1 LQQAGLREIIQT
13 NGISL
18 AEIDRL
24 QTVLKLENFKALQG
38 RDFQMIGDAAANDVS
53 GILRLDGMG
62 QKLVIDAFSASGV
75 ILSRKD
81 GKHILALR
89 ITMPLLCKMS
99 GGTSSPMDFASIFKI
114 VQTLELA
121 NSIAKVEL
129 YPEAFRMLA
138 EFEGLVSATASINGI
153 SADWKQIFEQILG
166 PHIISFTQQRS
177 LSLQNG
183 HKAFTSMHIIPT
195 RLQMLF
201 GPLMAKA
208 RQEKKAARLSTGVCF
223 DFQNGSCSR
232 GDSCRFEHRMEAVK
246 RVKAVCRDFLKGTCT
261 RGKDCRFAHEVLA
274 NSGNGKP

>member
-1 LQQAGLREIIQT
+1 LLQAGLREIIQT

-24 QTVLKLENFKALQG
+24 QTVLKMENFKSLQG
-38 RDFQMIGDAAANDVS
+38 RDFQMIGDAAANDVT

-62 QKLVIDAFSASGV
+62 QKLAIEAFSASGI

-121 NSIAKVEL
+121 NSIAKIDL
-129 YPEAFRMLA
+129 FPEAFRMLA

-183 HKAFTSMHIIPT
+183 HRAFTSMHVIPA

-201 GPLMAKA
+201 GPLMAKD
-208 RQEKKAARLSTGVCF
+208 RQEKKAARPSGVCF
-223 DFQNGSCSR
+223 NFQNGSCFR
-232 GDSCRFEHRMEAVK
+232 GDNCRFEHRMDAVK
-246 RVKAVCRDFLKGTCT
+246 RIKAVCRDFQKGNCT
-261 RGKDCRFAHEVLA
+261 RGKDCRFAHEIMA
-274 NSGNGKP
+274 SGNGKP